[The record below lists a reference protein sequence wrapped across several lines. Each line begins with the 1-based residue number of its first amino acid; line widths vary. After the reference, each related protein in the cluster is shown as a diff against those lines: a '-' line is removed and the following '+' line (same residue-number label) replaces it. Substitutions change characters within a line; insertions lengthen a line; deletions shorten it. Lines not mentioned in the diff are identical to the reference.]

1 MKFLSPPHQEKKW
14 LKQVEG
20 PRRPGDLQGTQ
31 ARHFFY
37 SGRRP
42 VFTGGDYAGAFR
54 LVGRRG
60 ALVSQAH
67 LLVTKLSGLA
77 VKWVRRVL
85 ADGTDN
91 RSFDIEQD
99 IILR

>member
-1 MKFLSPPHQEKKW
+1 M
-14 LKQVEG
+14 
-20 PRRPGDLQGTQ
+20 
-31 ARHFFY
+31 
-37 SGRRP
+37 
-42 VFTGGDYAGAFR
+42 
-54 LVGRRG
+54 
-60 ALVSQAH
+60 SQAH